1 MTCKS
6 DVGVYYFIDGKTRK
20 LVLAIICVDNICF
33 MNSKDF
39 LLLLELK

>member
-1 MTCKS
+1 MICKS
-6 DVGVYYFIDGKTRK
+6 DVSIYYFIDEKTRK
-20 LVLAIICVDNICF
+20 LVLTIIYVDNICF